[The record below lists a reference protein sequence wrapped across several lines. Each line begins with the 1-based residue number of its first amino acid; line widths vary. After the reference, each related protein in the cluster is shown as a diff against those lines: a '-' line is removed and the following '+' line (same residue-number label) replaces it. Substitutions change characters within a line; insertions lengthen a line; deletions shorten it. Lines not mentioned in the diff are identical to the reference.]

1 MKNLVSIT
9 KTLNSK
15 IKNLKFTEP
24 VTHVYNPLDYAED
37 LVEKYL
43 TIYGEGSKEV
53 FFLGMNPGPF
63 GMAQTGIPFG
73 EIDAVRDWLKLDG
86 VVTKPKGEHPDR
98 PIMGFDCHRSE
109 VSGKRIW
116 GLFQQQFKTPEL
128 FFSKHFVWNFCPLL
142 FSEIHRNNGKKVCR
156 NLTPDKIKSAET
168 VKLYKACDQ
177 ALVDFIDVLSPKYL
191 VGVGAFAETCLKRIF
206 PDRKK
211 DIYRMLHPSPAS
223 PIANRDFAGTAIK
236 QMREFGIWDNL

>member
-1 MKNLVSIT
+1 MTLMQVT
-9 KTLNSK
+9 AELNSK
-15 IKNLKFTEP
+15 VQNLKFSEP
-24 VTHVYNPLDYAED
+24 VTHVYNPLDYASD
-37 LVEKYL
+37 LVEQYL
-43 TIYGEGSKEV
+43 TKYGKGKKEV

-73 EIDAVRDWLKLDG
+73 EIAAVKDWLKLEG
-86 VVTKPKGEHPDR
+86 KINKPKEEHPDR
-98 PIMGFDCHRSE
+98 PVMGFDCHRSE

-116 GLFQQQFKTPEL
+116 GLFEQKFKTPEK
-128 FFSKHFVWNFCPLL
+128 FFSKNFVWNFCPFL
-142 FSEIHRNNGKKVCR
+142 FSEIHRKNGKKVCR

-177 ALVDFIDVLSPKYL
+177 ALRSFVDILDPSYL

-206 PDRKK
+206 SERKR

-223 PIANRDFAGTAIK
+223 PVANRDFKGIALN
-236 QMREFGIWDNL
+236 QMKDFGIWED